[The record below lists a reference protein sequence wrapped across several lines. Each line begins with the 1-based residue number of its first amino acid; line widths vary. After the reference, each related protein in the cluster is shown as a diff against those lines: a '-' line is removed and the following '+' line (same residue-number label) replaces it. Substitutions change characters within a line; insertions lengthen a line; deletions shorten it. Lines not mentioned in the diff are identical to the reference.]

1 MKSFIFYVHTV
12 LLRIYFS
19 TKENT
24 PMHFLQISR
33 TSFSGISKQCLA
45 YTLRPY
51 SSIHTRR
58 SSTLASY
65 KIQHGTRSCAS
76 SMHDAVLTDATIELF
91 IWKTVSLALSFSL
104 STMPTS
110 RDFANY
116 MTSLGVSN
124 EQHAV
129 YDDGA
134 FFSPRV
140 WWMLR
145 AYGHNKVSSLWEM
158 AFRRVSHSIGWLY

>member
-1 MKSFIFYVHTV
+1 MQITYFNMKSFIFYVHTV

-104 STMPTS
+104 STIAATTRHPIPPCCRRREISPT
-110 RDFANY
+110 
-116 MTSLGVSN
+116 T
-124 EQHAV
+124 
-129 YDDGA
+129 
-134 FFSPRV
+134 
-140 WWMLR
+140 
-145 AYGHNKVSSLWEM
+145 
-158 AFRRVSHSIGWLY
+158 